1 MGITETRKTKKRYSE
16 GSGALQEPGAEPRR
30 FEPEH
35 QKAQQLIEAL
45 FSSSPIGLYIVQDG
59 CFQVASS
66 KFQQISGYSEDELI
80 GTHSLS
86 LVFPDDREMVR
97 ENAVKALKGESC
109 SGYEFRIATKEGG
122 IKWIMETIAPVQFN
136 GRPATL
142 GNFMDITQRKEME
155 EALRENEK
163 FNSSLSR
170 NSLLPIL
177 VINPDT
183 SIKYVNPALE
193 KLTGFN
199 AEELIGKKA
208 PYPWLTDESLPKTE
222 KEFQVAMSR
231 GAQWFE
237 ELYQN
242 RNGEQF
248 WVEITSAPVMHNG
261 ELRYYISS
269 WVDITERKQM
279 EGALRREKERAEG
292 YLDIAGVMLA
302 TMNSDEKITLM
313 NKKGY
318 EILGYEVSELI
329 GKNWFDTLVPQR
341 IRGEMRGVFRRL
353 MAGEI
358 EPVRQYES
366 TLLTKDGE
374 ERLIAFSNAA
384 IRDPNGQIT
393 GILTSGEDITELRK
407 TQEQL
412 QHSRLLASLGEMT
425 AGIAHEVNNP
435 LGSILLYSELLMAS
449 EIPSQSKKDLKII
462 HEEARRAAK
471 IMTDLL
477 TYGRRAKTHLH
488 RLNLHKPLKKVL
500 EMRQYEQRVQNI
512 NVSTDLHNGPLYI
525 NGDSSQI
532 MQVFMNL
539 VLNAEEALRQSK
551 GGNIAITTQAIGE
564 WAIVSIVD
572 NGIGIPNSDLNQ
584 VFYPFFTTKQVGEGT
599 GLGLSTC
606 YGIVTDHNG
615 LIRAEN
621 NEMGGATFTVEL
633 PLANSVRHRKS
644 PRKIK
649 NKSTDK
655 ISGTNKVG
663 R

>member
-1 MGITETRKTKKRYSE
+1 MEITDTSKTKKRYSE
-16 GSGALQEPGAEPRR
+16 GPGALQKPGAEPRR

-237 ELYQN
+237 ELYRN

-384 IRDPNGQIT
+384 IRNPNGQIT

-633 PLANSVRHRKS
+633 PLANSARHRKS